1 MKKVWKY
8 PDEITDFVR
17 EHGHE
22 GSVREMQERVNSRFG
37 TSFTYDQMKSM
48 FSRHKIHAAPRLGRK
63 YPDKRITTP
72 EMDTF
77 IREHLEGTGYQ
88 SMADLLNARFGTSF
102 TKDQM
107 KNYYSRNKLDSGL
120 TGRFEKGSIPANK
133 GKTWDEFM
141 SPESQAASRR
151 TTFKPGHLPHNG
163 GTPVGTIRL
172 RHGHRNRPGSHPYYW
187 QKVAEPNV
195 WRMKHAIEWEEHN
208 GPVPE
213 GRMVTFANGDTLDW
227 RIDNLILE
235 TKAQHA
241 VKNRH
246 HIHGYDQESAL
257 TANQIADIKI
267 AVSRKKKRRKGG
279 KDHERNHS

>member
-48 FSRHKIHAAPRLGRK
+48 FSRHKVHAAPQLGRK

-72 EMDTF
+72 EMDAF

-107 KNYYSRNKLDSGL
+107 KNYYNRNKLDSGL
-120 TGRFEKGSIPANK
+120 TGRFEKGSIPVNK

-141 SPESQAASRR
+141 SPEGQAASRR

-195 WRMKHAIEWEEHN
+195 WRMKHVIEWEEHN

-213 GRMVTFANGDTLDW
+213 GSMVTFANGDTLDW

-241 VKNRH
+241 VKNP
-246 HIHGYDQESAL
+246 
-257 TANQIADIKI
+257 QI
-267 AVSRKKKRRKGG
+267 
-279 KDHERNHS
+279 

>member
-1 MKKVWKY
+1 
-8 PDEITDFVR
+8 
-17 EHGHE
+17 
-22 GSVREMQERVNSRFG
+22 
-37 TSFTYDQMKSM
+37 
-48 FSRHKIHAAPRLGRK
+48 
-63 YPDKRITTP
+63 
-72 EMDTF
+72 
-77 IREHLEGTGYQ
+77 
-88 SMADLLNARFGTSF
+88 
-102 TKDQM
+102 M
-107 KNYYSRNKLDSGL
+107 KNYYNRNKLDSGL

-141 SPESQAASRR
+141 SPEGQAASRR

-195 WRMKHAIEWEEHN
+195 WRMKHVIEWEEHN

-213 GRMVTFANGDTLDW
+213 GSMVTFANGDTLDW

-267 AVSRKKKRRKGG
+267 AVSQKKRRRKGG
-279 KDHERNHS
+279 KS